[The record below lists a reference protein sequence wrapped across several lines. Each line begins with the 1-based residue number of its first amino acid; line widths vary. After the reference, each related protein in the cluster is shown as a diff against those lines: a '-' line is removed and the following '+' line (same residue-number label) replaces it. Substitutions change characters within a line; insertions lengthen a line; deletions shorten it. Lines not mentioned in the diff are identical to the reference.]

1 VRVSAATWH
10 LDAHA
15 RDPFAGG
22 NAVET
27 DAPETFVRPWAARES
42 ALRMLN
48 NLVTAYR
55 RRGDLGAAIRAADMR
70 LALPAEEPLRA
81 AQRAELLALRARLN

>member
-27 DAPETFVRPWAARES
+27 DAPETFVRPWAAREI

-55 RRGDLGAAIRAADMR
+55 RRGDLGAAIAPPTCDSRCPPKNRFAPR
-70 LALPAEEPLRA
+70 NGPSC
-81 AQRAELLALRARLN
+81 